1 MMKSTTLVKILG
13 SAALLLTAGNLYAN
27 DSVDIKYAPGTG
39 PVIRYPWKVTLGDH
53 STAEL
58 VRHVGAKSA
67 SEPAQEEPLKGWTH
81 FTDWVELTLTEPV
94 LLTVEVAAQAG
105 VHYTTFNSETNV
117 TTDLL
122 AGASLYPAS
131 SIYQGVDGSTE
142 VGHMY
147 NPKGDFAAKINF
159 MKYTEDTAGKKAI
172 SYKMLLEP
180 GQYSV
185 AIAGL
190 NAAHCKATDAC
201 FNGRHGYRAKLTTEP
216 APIRVDAA
224 HTHAAMGTT
233 TTAPAHAH

>member
-13 SAALLLTAGNLYAN
+13 SAALLFSAGNLYAN
-27 DSVDIKYAPGTG
+27 DSVDIKYAPTAGAE
-39 PVIRYPWKVTLGDH
+39 IRYPWKVTLSDH
-53 STAEL
+53 SAAEL

-81 FTDWVELTLTEPV
+81 FTDWVALTLTEPV
-94 LLTVEVAAQAG
+94 LLTVEIAAQSG
-105 VHYTTFNSETNV
+105 VHYTTFNAETNV
-117 TTDLL
+117 TTDIV

-131 SIYQGVDGSTE
+131 SIYQGIDNTTE
-142 VGHMY
+142 TGHMY
-147 NPKGDFAAKINF
+147 NPKGNFAAKINF
-159 MKYTEDTAGKKAI
+159 LKYTEDAAGKKAI

-190 NAAHCKATDAC
+190 NAAHCQSTDAC

-216 APIRVDAA
+216 APIRVEAGAMPVPVLTDTAA
-224 HTHAAMGTT
+224 VV
-233 TTAPAHAH
+233 HAH